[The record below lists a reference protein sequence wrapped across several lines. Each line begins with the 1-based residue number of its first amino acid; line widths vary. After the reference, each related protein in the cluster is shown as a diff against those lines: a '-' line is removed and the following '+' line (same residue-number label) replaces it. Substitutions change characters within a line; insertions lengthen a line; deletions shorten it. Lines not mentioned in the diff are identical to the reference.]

1 MYAPTAAYR
10 VGRATENKARAV
22 LHRAGFVTLR
32 SWMSRSPAD
41 LVALRAEPPTGEM
54 HARTTIWLVQ
64 VKKGGYMSPQERMEL
79 RDMALIAGAT
89 PVLCRME
96 SDGSLTFHVMT
107 GDGIRDLQ
115 EVEP

>member
-22 LHRAGFVTLR
+22 LHGAGYVTLR

-41 LVALRAEPPTGEM
+41 LVALKAG
-54 HARTTIWLVQ
+54 TTPLLVQ
-64 VKKGGYMSPQERMEL
+64 VKKHGYMTPTERV
-79 RDMALIAGAT
+79 ALIAMAAQAGAV

-96 SDGSLTFHVMT
+96 SDGSLTFHWMT
-107 GDGIRDLQ
+107 GTGIRDLDPM
-115 EVEP
+115 EVLP

>member
-22 LHRAGFVTLR
+22 LHRSGFVTLR

-41 LVALRAEPPTGEM
+41 LVALRAGTPPLL
-54 HARTTIWLVQ
+54 IQ
-64 VKKGGYMSPQERMEL
+64 VKKGGYMSPDERIAL
-79 RDMALIAGAT
+79 WAMALQAGAT

-107 GDGIRDLQ
+107 GTGTRDLLQ
-115 EVEP
+115 LEDIA

>member
-1 MYAPTAAYR
+1 MTRPTMYAPTAAYR

-41 LVALRAEPPTGEM
+41 LVALRAGTVP
-54 HARTTIWLVQ
+54 WLVQ
-64 VKKGGYMSPQERMEL
+64 VKKGGYMSPQERVDL
-79 RDMALIAGAT
+79 IVMAAQAGAT

-107 GDGIRDLQ
+107 GAGIRDLQ

>member
-1 MYAPTAAYR
+1 MSARPVMWAPTMAAR

-22 LHRAGFVTLR
+22 LHGAGYVTLR

-41 LVALRAEPPTGEM
+41 LVALKAGWPAM
-54 HARTTIWLVQ
+54 LVQ
-64 VKKGGYMSPQERMEL
+64 VKKHGYMTPMERVALM
-79 RDMALIAGAT
+79 DMALKAGAV

-107 GDGIRDLQ
+107 GVGVRDT
-115 EVEP
+115 EPMEELP